1 MVVALGTLLI
11 LAFIFAIVYE
21 QVTWVTNFKIW
32 DKVGDDNQK
41 LMVQWTVS
49 LDAMFNHWGPWITKD
64 YIMNWTHFFF
74 ILGIMFLYKV
84 ILFKFILS
92 FITDSLRA
100 SNAVLVPADQDIKL
114 QHLTLTIE
122 VMRFM
127 RCMKKRDLVYPKD
140 DKDTTK
146 GLDNLWEPVDWTSG
160 YYQDSEW
167 INRDKAAEPGD
178 EYIYC
183 VFEKEDKPVAVEKT
197 DPIQALRDNVMIS
210 LDKIYNKMELMEK
223 KVNSIDIDEIIEAKG
238 G

>member
-21 QVTWVTNFKIW
+21 QVTWVTNFTIW
-32 DKVGDDNQK
+32 DKKDDPDQG
-41 LMVQWTVS
+41 LMVQWVRS
-49 LDAMFNHWGPWITKD
+49 IDAMFNHWKPWLTKD
-64 YIMNWTHFFF
+64 YIISWTHFFWM
-74 ILGIMFLYKV
+74 IGIMFVYKV

-114 QHLTLTIE
+114 QHLTITIE

-146 GLDNLWEPVDWTSG
+146 GLDNLWEPVDWTNG

-183 VFEKEDKPVAVEKT
+183 VFEKEDKPVTVEKT

-210 LDKIYNKMELMEK
+210 LDRIYNKMELMEK
-223 KVNSIDIDEIIEAKG
+223 KVNSKDIDEILEAKG